1 MCHALPAS
9 AAEKW
14 TRVESKNFTL
24 VGNAS
29 ENEIREVAEGLEV
42 FRTVFSRF
50 FKMKEGS
57 SVATT
62 VVVFRS
68 DQAFKSFKPLYQGKP
83 ANIAG
88 YFQPGPDM
96 NLIVLAAD
104 METPRVIYHEYVHRL
119 MSDNLA
125 ALPPWFQEGFAECF
139 STMEIEGKDKKVRM
153 GRAIA
158 EHVALLNERRFMPLE
173 QLFAVEHGSREY
185 NEEEKQGLFYA
196 ESWALVHYMMFDSDQ
211 RRAQFNSFLADIG
224 RGIPAPRAFEEAF
237 GIELSGFQRTFE
249 AYIQQRMAW
258 NAFEIKTPEGLGRS
272 KEMTARPLSE
282 GQAEFYLGD
291 LLLRQDRLP
300 EAEAHLTKAIQL
312 EPKFGRAHA
321 SMGRLATR
329 KKNNAEALTY
339 MKRAAELDPD
349 NYLMH
354 YYYAGLLRSQEGTL
368 SDSDRDIVRRE
379 LQRTVELAPQFVE
392 ATEMLASENLSRN
405 MDIAQ
410 TVELLAKAVVAAPGR
425 DYLVLQLAMAL
436 SRTQQRNTARPIVQ
450 NLLGRPGLQA
460 PLRQNAQ
467 SLLDYL
473 NRVDAAESA
482 NRAIAEAMTR
492 RTPPGNRTEVDP
504 EPPDVRTPE
513 TPPELREP
521 PPERIRRDTL
531 PPGTQRIRGIL
542 TLLDCRDGVTLS
554 LVVDGK
560 TAKLHSATPSQIKF
574 TSFNASVNGT
584 IACGPAPGTGVP
596 AEIIYR
602 PGDSRDSIGDP
613 VAVDF
618 LESLD
623 PAATRRVPL
632 PRIAGTTTVT
642 GVLTM
647 LDCSRG
653 VTVTLVSEGKTLRFH
668 TASTTSVAFLNG
680 PNPDGTVTCGPMPGN
695 GLPVVVLYRPV
706 ESTDFLGE
714 PIVVQFQSDTQNV
727 R

>member
-1 MCHALPAS
+1 
-9 AAEKW
+9 
-14 TRVESKNFTL
+14 
-24 VGNAS
+24 
-29 ENEIREVAEGLEV
+29 
-42 FRTVFSRF
+42 
-50 FKMKEGS
+50 
-57 SVATT
+57 
-62 VVVFRS
+62 
-68 DQAFKSFKPLYQGKP
+68 
-83 ANIAG
+83 
-88 YFQPGPDM
+88 
-96 NLIVLAAD
+96 
-104 METPRVIYHEYVHRL
+104 
-119 MSDNLA
+119 
-125 ALPPWFQEGFAECF
+125 
-139 STMEIEGKDKKVRM
+139 
-153 GRAIA
+153 
-158 EHVALLNERRFMPLE
+158 
-173 QLFAVEHGSREY
+173 
-185 NEEEKQGLFYA
+185 
-196 ESWALVHYMMFDSDQ
+196 
-211 RRAQFNSFLADIG
+211 
-224 RGIPAPRAFEEAF
+224 
-237 GIELSGFQRTFE
+237 
-249 AYIQQRMAW
+249 
-258 NAFEIKTPEGLGRS
+258 
-272 KEMTARPLSE
+272 MTARPLSE

-504 EPPDVRTPE
+504 EPPDVRALE
-513 TPPELREP
+513 TPPEPREP

-695 GLPVVVLYRPV
+695 GIPVVVLYRPV

-714 PIVVQFQSDTQNV
+714 PVVVQFQSDTQNI